1 MLYYIKHFVLFMTD
15 ASAQMMDDKE
25 FRSSYFQRVY
35 QYLKRHISSVSLD
48 RFSYTPELVEGNHIE
63 CLQVLLK

>member
-1 MLYYIKHFVLFMTD
+1 
-15 ASAQMMDDKE
+15 MDDKE
-25 FRSSYFQRVY
+25 FRSPCFQRVY
-35 QYLKRHISSVSLD
+35 QYLKRHITFAPLD